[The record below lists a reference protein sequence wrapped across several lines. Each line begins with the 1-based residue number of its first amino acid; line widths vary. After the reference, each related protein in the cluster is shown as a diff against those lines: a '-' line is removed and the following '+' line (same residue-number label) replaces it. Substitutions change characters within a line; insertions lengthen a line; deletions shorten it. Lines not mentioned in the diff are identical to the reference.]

1 MTRNIT
7 LAEHHS
13 ESLQSRS
20 TPAIDRRHLLG
31 VAAGIAV
38 LAARGPH
45 AFAQA
50 DPSMPPGSV
59 GITVEALGNG
69 QPTLAPGYALG
80 LIRLT
85 WESGATLNTHRHA
98 GASLLYI
105 ESGAMTYTL
114 LEGTAT
120 VSRAAEGDATPGG
133 AAATEPMSA
142 GEEVV
147 LEAGDTLFEDADVV
161 HTARNAGDAPIV
173 VLIAN
178 LISTD
183 EPAPIFMEEATPAQ

>member
-1 MTRNIT
+1 MTPNTT
-7 LAEHHS
+7 LARHDS
-13 ESLQSRS
+13 ESMRS
-20 TPAIDRRHLLG
+20 GANRAFDRRHLLG
-31 VAAGIAV
+31 LAV
-38 LAARGPH
+38 GTAVVAARGPH

-59 GITVEALGNG
+59 GITLESLGSG
-69 QPTLAPGYALG
+69 QPALTPGYALG

-85 WESGATLNTHRHA
+85 WEPGATLNTHRHA

-120 VSRAAEGDATPGG
+120 VTRAAEGPATPG
-133 AAATEPMSA
+133 AAAAARPMSA

-161 HTARNAGDAPIV
+161 HTAQNARDEPTV
-173 VLIAN
+173 VLISN
-178 LISTD
+178 LISTA
-183 EPAPIFMEEATPAQ
+183 EPAPIFLEDATPAS